1 MIKIKFI
8 KDTEKF
14 KKGEFAEASK
24 KSAESAVNNGY
35 AEYIEEKETKKD
47 KIFNDFDE
55 AKEFLDSQ
63 DKNILILKFENNNET
78 KRLIFFKEK
87 TSVKELNEFQ
97 EKNKDLMTQDIY
109 SHLEKNPKNKK
120 RTELLLD
127 GNGRSISDLSR
138 DVSNIL
144 QDKNVLFYRPNS
156 QQIVEVGKIKLH
168 NTKKDF
174 YTGFRNIKDKRL
186 ITLIE
191 KYAEVG
197 YWRKTRQGE
206 IFEVKSLSPNKSDII
221 LCSEILEQA
230 LPQIERIFSI
240 PIPIMYDGKLSFA
253 KKGFDARFSSW
264 TPYDSPKIENE
275 KMDIKEAKEIIDN
288 LFSEFC
294 FLSEQDK
301 ANAIAGL
308 LTPFLRGLYEDFNT
322 RTPIFFYLG
331 NRERVGKDY
340 CAGITGLVYDGQCI
354 DENPIS
360 SGDRSSNNNEELRKK
375 ITSALISGRKRLH
388 FANNKGYINNAILEQ
403 VSTSKI
409 YSDRLLGRNEIVNL
423 PNEIDFSLSGN
434 VGVTYTP
441 DFANRCRFVNLF
453 LDIEDA
459 NSREFK
465 NPLLHE
471 WVIKNRGLILSAM
484 FSLVR
489 NWIDKGMKKGSV
501 PFASF
506 PNWAS
511 VCGGI
516 MESAG
521 YSNPC
526 MIDKNNISLAG
537 DSETSDMKELFEIC
551 FEHYPNKAIKKK
563 DIINLI
569 QEENLFP
576 YLDFEKRNDQ
586 TNFALKLRK
595 FIGRVLSGIK
605 LTIAD
610 INVRTA
616 RQDYLFK
623 KDILIGGNVGNVG
636 NISPMSDYSD
646 NFYNIRGKTLTK
658 VTKVTTKIPNLLC
671 QDKKDMT
678 KKNYISNNPEK
689 ISKAK
694 KEEIQELFK
703 DYGQIDFQD
712 YEISEADKRANKEME
727 EMEKIDGGKS
737 YPSL

>member
-1 MIKIKFI
+1 MTNDNNLFE
-8 KDTEKF
+8 DS
-14 KKGEFAEASK
+14 KKGIVMDK
-24 KSAESAVNNGY
+24 KNY
-35 AEYIEEKETKKD
+35 D
-47 KIFNDFDE
+47 
-55 AKEFLDSQ
+55 
-63 DKNILILKFENNNET
+63 ILIEKYSGAKGIINKKIEYWCEYYN
-78 KRLIFFKEK
+78 KKPFKEK
-87 TSVKELNEFQ
+87 EKKIWIEEIKDWLILFNWDFNENIFIEDIKRVGKIESDGSLVLEGINDKIKIGKIND
-97 EKNKDLMTQDIY
+97 EKK
-109 SHLEKNPKNKK
+109 
-120 RTELLLD
+120 ELLLD
-127 GNGRSISDLSR
+127 GCGRSMSDLSK
-138 DVSNIL
+138 DISEIIK
-144 QDKNVLFYRPNS
+144 DKNVLFYRPNS

-191 KYAEVG
+191 KYANVG

-221 LCSEILEQA
+221 LCSEIFEQA

-240 PIPIMYDGKLSFA
+240 PLPIMYNEKLTFP
-253 KKGFDARFSSW
+253 KKGFDERFSSW
-264 TPYDSPKIENE
+264 TPFDSPKIENE
-275 KMDIKEAKEIIDN
+275 NMTIKEAKEIIDN

-294 FLSEQDK
+294 FLTEQDK

-340 CAGITGLVYDGQCI
+340 CAGITGIVYDGQSI

-360 SGDRSSNNNEELRKK
+360 SGDRNSNNNEELRKK

-453 LDIEDA
+453 LEIEDA
-459 NSREFK
+459 NSRKFN

-471 WVIKNRGLILSAM
+471 WIKENRGLILSAM
-484 FSLVR
+484 FSLIK

-511 VCGGI
+511 ICGGI
-516 MESAG
+516 MESAD
-521 YSNPC
+521 YPNPC

-537 DSETSDMKELFEIC
+537 DNETSDMKELFEIC
-551 FEHYPNKAIKKK
+551 FEHYPNKGIKRQ

-569 QEENLFP
+569 QEENLFS
-576 YLDFEKRNDQ
+576 YLDFEKRSSQ
-586 TNFALKLRK
+586 INFAFKIKK
-595 FIGRVLSGIK
+595 FIGRVLSDIK
-605 LTIAD
+605 LMIVD
-610 INVRTA
+610 ENVRTA
-616 RQDYLFK
+616 RQEYIFK
-623 KDILIGGNVGNVG
+623 KIHVESGNGGNDGN
-636 NISPMSDYSD
+636 
-646 NFYNIRGKTLTK
+646 LH
-658 VTKVTTKIPNLLC
+658 LC
-671 QDKKDMT
+671 QT
-678 KKNYISNNPEK
+678 IPIIS
-689 ISKAK
+689 I
-694 KEEIQELFK
+694 I
-703 DYGQIDFQD
+703 
-712 YEISEADKRANKEME
+712 
-727 EMEKIDGGKS
+727 
-737 YPSL
+737 